1 MYIFYFN
8 GKDGSKDIRVFE
20 SESKEIIEFKSQTL
34 YKVYLDK
41 EVTGKSFIKVPLEE
55 GRIYKRA
62 FWLSNEDV
70 VKADDIINDY
80 KKQKYLSL
88 KAKMEKLEWLN

>member
-8 GKDGSKDIRVFE
+8 GKDGTKDIRVFE
-20 SESKEIIEFKSQTL
+20 SVDKEIIEFKSQTL
-34 YKVYLDK
+34 YKVFLNK
-41 EVTGKSFIKVPLEE
+41 EITGKSFIKVPLEE

-62 FWLSNEDV
+62 FWLKDEDV

-80 KKQKYLSL
+80 KKQKYLDL
-88 KAKMEKLEWLN
+88 LEKIEKLN